1 MNWMSLS
8 RLLQATD
15 RKKPTEQVNLISR
28 AMGSFENKQLFVKIL
43 SLDLQSNNIGLTKA
57 KKWTAKMFE
66 VFDDEIESL
75 YRVHEDLGEAI
86 YYLDSGKG
94 TDKHISLSSVV
105 RLLEID
111 CGSISSQSYSLVKD
125 AIFEMSALERKWF
138 LRYWLRTPR
147 NGINVGNCQKS
158 VAKHYDYKL
167 ADTKKHCNFNL
178 LSDVVSYYEM
188 GSEPPMDLSHGSFV
202 APMLAKEVPMAKWP
216 KNRVVDYKYDGNR
229 YQIHKDGSSVIIFNR
244 KGKIVTKQFP
254 DVVETVQSYAIHSAI
269 FDGEIYPINGDGSP
283 APHKQLGTRVHSKN
297 VSDAVSKVSV
307 KWVIFDCLKW
317 DRETIMGLP
326 YENRLEAF
334 ESNPDQAH
342 RMESGGNPLAFYN
355 NAINDGFEGIIVK
368 DASLPYEAGKRSQGW
383 AKYKP
388 PRIELDVVI
397 LSAEYGEGKKSNV
410 FATFEVGVK
419 SRSGFT
425 SVGKVGT
432 GFSDQELITLT
443 NQLKRN
449 VESFNAGT
457 FHFLPRVVL
466 QVKADLVSQDA
477 RGNYGLRFP
486 RMERIRDDKFVAD
499 INTLNDVEAFL

>member
-1 MNWMSLS
+1 M
-8 RLLQATD
+8 
-15 RKKPTEQVNLISR
+15 
-28 AMGSFENKQLFVKIL
+28 
-43 SLDLQSNNIGLTKA
+43 
-57 KKWTAKMFE
+57 
-66 VFDDEIESL
+66 
-75 YRVHEDLGEAI
+75 
-86 YYLDSGKG
+86 
-94 TDKHISLSSVV
+94 
-105 RLLEID
+105 
-111 CGSISSQSYSLVKD
+111 
-125 AIFEMSALERKWF
+125 
-138 LRYWLRTPR
+138 
-147 NGINVGNCQKS
+147 
-158 VAKHYDYKL
+158 
-167 ADTKKHCNFNL
+167 
-178 LSDVVSYYEM
+178 
-188 GSEPPMDLSHGSFV
+188 
-202 APMLAKEVPMAKWP
+202 
-216 KNRVVDYKYDGNR
+216 
-229 YQIHKDGSSVIIFNR
+229 
-244 KGKIVTKQFP
+244 
-254 DVVETVQSYAIHSAI
+254 
-269 FDGEIYPINGDGSP
+269 
-283 APHKQLGTRVHSKN
+283 
-297 VSDAVSKVSV
+297 
-307 KWVIFDCLKW
+307 
-317 DRETIMGLP
+317 
-326 YENRLEAF
+326 
-334 ESNPDQAH
+334 
-342 RMESGGNPLAFYN
+342 AFYN